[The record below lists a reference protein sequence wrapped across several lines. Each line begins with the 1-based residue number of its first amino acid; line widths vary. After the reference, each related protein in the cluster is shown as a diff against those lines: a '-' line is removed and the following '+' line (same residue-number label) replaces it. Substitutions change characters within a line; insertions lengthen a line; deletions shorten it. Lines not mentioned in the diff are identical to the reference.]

1 MKTVDLRSD
10 TVTQPT
16 PAMRQAMAAAPVGD
30 DVFGGD
36 PSVNALQDR
45 MAALTGKEAA
55 LFMPSGTQSNL
66 CALMAHCERGDE
78 YLVGQNAHTYRY
90 EGGGAAVLG
99 SIQPQPL
106 AQNAQGQMA
115 LADMAAAIKPLDAH
129 FARSRLL
136 CLENT
141 WSGHVMPMPYL
152 QQTTDWARQCGLA
165 THLDGARVMNAAVA
179 QAHTEGGDAWTE
191 LRRITDLFDSVS
203 ICLSKGLGAPVGSV
217 LCGSSALMANAHRWR
232 KVLGGGLRQSGVL
245 AAAALH
251 ALDHHVPGLAQ
262 DHALAQRLAAGLQGL
277 PGMAVV
283 SAQTNIVFL
292 DVANGLAPE
301 LLAHLRQDGVLAT
314 GMARLRLVTHLDV
327 DAAGI
332 DQALASMQAFAA
344 THAERLRA
352 QP

>member
-1 MKTVDLRSD
+1 
-10 TVTQPT
+10 
-16 PAMRQAMAAAPVGD
+16 
-30 DVFGGD
+30 
-36 PSVNALQDR
+36 
-45 MAALTGKEAA
+45 
-55 LFMPSGTQSNL
+55 
-66 CALMAHCERGDE
+66 
-78 YLVGQNAHTYRY
+78 
-90 EGGGAAVLG
+90 
-99 SIQPQPL
+99 
-106 AQNAQGQMA
+106 
-115 LADMAAAIKPLDAH
+115 
-129 FARSRLL
+129 
-136 CLENT
+136 
-141 WSGHVMPMPYL
+141 MPMPYL
-152 QQTTDWARQCGLA
+152 QQTTDWARQRGLA

-179 QAHTEGGDAWTE
+179 QAHAEGSDAWTE
-191 LRRITDLFDSVS
+191 LRRIADLFDSVS

-217 LCGSSALMANAHRWR
+217 LCGHSALMAKAHRWR

-292 DVANGLAPE
+292 DVAHGLAPE

-332 DQALASMQAFAA
+332 DHALASMQAFAA